1 MCVLRTDCPEG
12 AIRRRREIVIC
23 GDLWG
28 EYHNTD
34 LGGTCDEMST
44 EKTISEQ
51 IAELTVSLRYEDLP
65 QDVRKRAAELVLDLL
80 GSMVGS
86 KNIPSSRMA
95 TELALELGGP
105 EESTVIGYGRKVAAP
120 NAAFANAIQS
130 YAFDFA
136 DDHNESN
143 AHPSVATIPAS
154 LALGEKLHASGK
166 EVIEAIALG
175 NEVVCRLGS
184 AFLGKTY
191 YQGFHPSSTCGT
203 FGATISA
210 AKLLKLDSQKTVWSQ
225 GIAGSQAAG
234 LMAWNTSGSY
244 TKRLQAGHP
253 AMVGVISA
261 LLAQKGYDGPPEII
275 EGTDGFMQ
283 AYSFKRQYDTRYI
296 TDDLGKVWTF
306 ANSSTKFYPCCRYS
320 GGHLDA
326 CLDIVAKHHPDAK
339 KVKKIFVRS
348 SDYTIRLL
356 AAPRKRDPQTVVDTQ
371 FSMPWQAAIALI
383 DGKIDTETFT
393 EKNLHRPDV
402 RELMKKVEWIVDE
415 EFERRY
421 PEHYSCAVT
430 VAMEDGQEYTSVVDD
445 PKGDFR
451 NPMTEEEVDE
461 KFTKLARREIG
472 DEGKIQRIIAFVRGI
487 HEADDIS
494 ELFTLIA

>member
-1 MCVLRTDCPEG
+1 MS
-12 AIRRRREIVIC
+12 
-23 GDLWG
+23 
-28 EYHNTD
+28 
-34 LGGTCDEMST
+34 DEMST
-44 EKTISEQ
+44 KLLKNNTISEQ
-51 IAELTVSLRYEDLP
+51 IAELTVNLRYEDLP
-65 QDVRKRAAELVLDLL
+65 AEVRKRAANLVLDLL
-80 GSMVGS
+80 GSMIGS
-86 KNIPSSRMA
+86 KNVESSKMA

-105 EESTVIGYGRKVAAP
+105 EESTIVGYNRKVTAP
-120 NAAFANAIQS
+120 NAAFANAIQG

-166 EVIEAIALG
+166 EVIAAIALG

-210 AKLLKLDSQKTVWSQ
+210 AKLLKLDFQKTVYSQ
-225 GIAGSQAAG
+225 GIAGSQVGG

-253 AMVGVISA
+253 AMVGIISA
-261 LLAQKGYDGPPEII
+261 LLAQKGFNGPPEII

-283 AYSFKRQYDTRYI
+283 AYSFNREYDTSYI

-306 ANSSTKFYPCCRYS
+306 AQSSTKVYPCCRYS

-326 CLDIVAKHHPDAK
+326 CLDIVARHRPDP
-339 KVKKIFVRS
+339 KKIERILIRS
-348 SDYTIRLL
+348 SDYTILLL

-383 DGKIDTETFT
+383 DGKIDIDTFT

-402 RELMKKVEWIVDE
+402 RELMTKVEWVVDE

-421 PEHYSCAVT
+421 PEHYSSAVT
-430 VAMEDGQEYTSVVDD
+430 VTMEDGEEYTSVVDD

-451 NPMTEEEVDE
+451 NPVTQEELEE
-461 KFTKLARREIG
+461 KFVKLARHEIA
-472 DEGKIQRIIAFVRGI
+472 DEERIQRIIAFIKDI
-487 HEADDIS
+487 HEADDIG
-494 ELFTLIA
+494 ELFAVIA